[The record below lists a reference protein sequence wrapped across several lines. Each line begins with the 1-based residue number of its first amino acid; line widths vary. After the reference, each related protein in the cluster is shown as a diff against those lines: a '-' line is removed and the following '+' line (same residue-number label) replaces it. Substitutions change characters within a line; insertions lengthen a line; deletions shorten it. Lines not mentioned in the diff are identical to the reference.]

1 MPYKG
6 PRASPAVDRDH
17 IRMAW
22 LDIYTYVCS
31 IPRHQ
36 GLAHSLRKMRKN
48 EKDLCKMCADPLY
61 CRALTHIMLRRP
73 HRTVAFSSNSIFLWM
88 FILLINCKMIS
99 LEEKKFVQVT
109 STIRYFVCSA
119 LVPKILI
126 KMSIIY
132 TGRYQRTYVF
142 TSLFNSKTYKKYFCQ
157 KEKLQNRV
165 QTFTL
170 SSLFSCF
177 LV

>member
-1 MPYKG
+1 
-6 PRASPAVDRDH
+6 
-17 IRMAW
+17 
-22 LDIYTYVCS
+22 
-31 IPRHQ
+31 
-36 GLAHSLRKMRKN
+36 MRKN
-48 EKDLCKMCADPLY
+48 EKDLRKMCADPLY

-165 QTFTL
+165 QTLAL

-177 LV
+177 FGIKIEEWTIIIYDQFKKRVIYQSMLTLAYCRSL